1 MAPAS
6 HAVLSASSAHRW
18 LRCPPSALACAGKP
32 DVASDAALQ
41 GTAAH
46 ELAEWKLRRAL
57 HQDPSIRPV
66 SDWQD
71 TEMEEATDDYVSFIQ
86 EQVAKARTSG
96 GQPLVLVE
104 QRVDFS
110 HLVPEGFGTADCII
124 VADRVLSVVDLKYG
138 VGILVEAENNPQLML
153 YGLGALRLFDSLYDI
168 EQVTLTIFQPR
179 RESVSTWQ
187 LSVAELNE
195 WASGTLRPQAVL
207 AAEGAGEY
215 RAGDWCQFCKIAPT
229 CRARAEANLAL
240 ARHEFAKPATL
251 DNTEIAEVLAKI
263 PDLTCWAGDV
273 QDYAL
278 ARALAGE
285 SFEGFKLVEGR
296 SIRRYTNEKA
306 VAQAAS
312 DAGFTDIYK
321 RSLLPITGMEKLMG
335 KRKFAETIGK
345 YVTKPA
351 GKPTLVPASDKR
363 PELTRSSAAHDFKKS
378 N

>member
-6 HAVLSASSAHRW
+6 HAVLAASSAHRW

-32 DVASDAALQ
+32 DVASEAALQ

-57 HQDPSIRPV
+57 HQGPSVRPV

-71 TEMEEATDDYVSFIQ
+71 PEMEEATDDYVSFIQ
-86 EQVAKARTSG
+86 EQVTKARTSG
-96 GQPLVLVE
+96 VEPLVLVE

-110 HLVPEGFGTADCII
+110 HLVPEGFGTADAII

-138 VGILVEAENNPQLML
+138 VGILVEAQNNPQLML
-153 YGLGALRLFDSLYDI
+153 YGLGALGLFDSLYDI
-168 EQVTLTIFQPR
+168 EQVALTIFQPR

-195 WASGTLRPQAVL
+195 WANKTLRPQAVL

-229 CRARAEANLAL
+229 CRARAEAMLSL

-251 DNTEIAEVLAKI
+251 DNTEIADVLAKI
-263 PDLTCWAGDV
+263 PDLTRWAGDV

-278 ARALAGE
+278 SQALAGE

-296 SIRRYTNEKA
+296 SIRRYTDERA

-335 KRKFAETIGK
+335 KRKFAETIGQ

-351 GKPTLVPASDKR
+351 GKPTLVPVSDKR

>member
-32 DVASDAALQ
+32 DTASDAALQ

-57 HQDPSIRPV
+57 NLAPASRPV

-86 EQVAKARTSG
+86 ELVAKARTSG
-96 GQPLVLVE
+96 VEPLVLVE

-124 VADRVLSVVDLKYG
+124 VAGNAIHVVDLKYG
-138 VGILVEAENNPQLML
+138 VGILVEAQNNPQLML

-168 EQVTLTIFQPR
+168 EQVTVTIFQPR

-207 AAEGAGEY
+207 TAEGAGEY

-229 CRARAEANLAL
+229 CRARAETMLAL

-251 DNTEIAEVLAKI
+251 DNTEIADVLAKI
-263 PDLTCWAGDV
+263 PDLTRWASDV

-278 ARALAGE
+278 AQALAGD

-321 RSLLPITGMEKLMG
+321 RSLLPITGLEKLMG
-335 KRKFAETIGK
+335 KRKFAEAIGE

-363 PELTRSSAAHDFKKS
+363 PELTRSSAVDDFKKS

>member
-32 DVASDAALQ
+32 DTASDAALQ

-57 HQDPSIRPV
+57 HQGPSVRPV

-71 TEMEEATDDYVSFIQ
+71 PEMEEATDDYVSFIQ
-86 EQVAKARTSG
+86 ELVAKVRTSG
-96 GQPLVLVE
+96 VEPLVLVE

-110 HLVPEGFGTADCII
+110 HLVPEGFGTADAII
-124 VADRVLSVVDLKYG
+124 VADHLLHVVDLKYG
-138 VGILVEAENNPQLML
+138 VGILVEAQNNPQLML

-168 EQVTLTIFQPR
+168 EQVAVTIFQPR

-207 AAEGAGEY
+207 AAEGAGQY
-215 RAGDWCQFCKIAPT
+215 RAGPWCQFCKIAPT
-229 CRARAEANLAL
+229 CRARAETNLAL
-240 ARHEFAKPATL
+240 AKHEFAKPATL
-251 DNTEIAEVLAKI
+251 DNTEIADVLAKI
-263 PDLTCWAGDV
+263 PDLTHWATDV

-278 ARALAGE
+278 AQALGGE

-312 DAGFTDIYK
+312 DAGFIDIYK

-335 KRKFAETIGK
+335 KRKFAELLGE

-363 PELTRSSAAHDFKKS
+363 PELTRSSAVDDFKKS